1 MSKNTTIENP
11 AIDTATLLIKCKDQ
25 AGIVQA
31 VSEFIHRYGA
41 NIITLDQYS
50 TAHEGGQYFMRLE
63 FALAGLI
70 VIALKNSHT
79 AKENR
84 RITYRYNLFP
94 NLDAFS

>member
-1 MSKNTTIENP
+1 MNNSELPINKLMAEINAAADNNEPMNLTIEQVK
-11 AIDTATLLIKCKDQ
+11 LLAK
-25 AGIVQA
+25 
-31 VSEFIHRYGA
+31 HYGDLVM
-41 NIITLDQYS
+41 IPVY
-50 TAHEGGQYFMRLE
+50 
-63 FALAGLI
+63 I